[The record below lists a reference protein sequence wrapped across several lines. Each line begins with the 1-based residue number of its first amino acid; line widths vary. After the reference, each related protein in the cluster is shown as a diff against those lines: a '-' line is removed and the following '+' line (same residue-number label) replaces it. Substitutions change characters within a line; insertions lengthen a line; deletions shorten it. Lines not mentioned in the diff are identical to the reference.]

1 MGTVWL
7 SNGISMTGNHSET
20 GHTVI
25 RPWFVG
31 YSNGP
36 AIWMSAI
43 RIQLYTMDINKRLD
57 WYPDHGLM
65 SDRKM
70 DHLLNYRQKS
80 PFFKPWSEYLT
91 SILVFRCFRYL
102 NPHCGRRLSKK
113 CSPESEGPPPA
124 SSLSDISTATLR
136 AKIEATSLWPLAA
149 AFSSFFAFSRSS
161 TFFSA
166 IPKNE
171 MFVFQCHP

>member
-102 NPHCGRRLSKK
+102 NPHCSRRCL
-113 CSPESEGPPPA
+113 G
-124 SSLSDISTATLR
+124 ATLLYLFQSHTLFSHWPTWR
-136 AKIEATSLWPLAA
+136 SSNRPTWISSALFATS
-149 AFSSFFAFSRSS
+149 
-161 TFFSA
+161 
-166 IPKNE
+166 
-171 MFVFQCHP
+171 